1 MPHDLFSSELLVYWQ
16 LLFKRGAGLLEE
28 QRVHPKGDD
37 FYRVYASRVNTKKKK
52 TAKLIAFFIGVVTS
66 SCRKLSRD

>member
-52 TAKLIAFFIGVVTS
+52 RPLN
-66 SCRKLSRD
+66 